1 MEYSSIIEKKKARL
15 GELEELMGRGDFY
28 DDNRK
33 AGELLREHRGLQT
46 LIQSWDSYQRVQQQM
61 ADNQELMRSGDA
73 ELAAM
78 AEEELPG
85 LQKQAA
91 ELEEKVQ
98 RFILP
103 PDPLEGRDV
112 IMEIRAGTGGDEAAL
127 FAGDLYRMYS
137 RYAEDRGWKIE
148 PLEASP
154 AEVGGYKEVVFKVGG
169 EDVFSSLK
177 YESGVHRVQ
186 RVPATEAQGRI
197 HTSAATVAVL
207 PEAEEVDVQLKPDEV
222 RIEVCRA
229 SGHGGQG
236 VNTTDSAVQ
245 VLHIPTGVIV
255 RCQDGRSQ
263 LKNKGKALTI
273 LRSRLL
279 ERKKQE
285 EAAKYSEHR
294 RSLIGGGG
302 REEKI
307 RTYNY
312 PQNRIT
318 DHRIEVTLYN
328 LDMFMEGRIGD
339 MVQKLQASEV
349 HDRLEEAGLEG

>member
-1 MEYSSIIEKKKARL
+1 MDYAPIIEKKKARL
-15 GELEELMGRGDFY
+15 DELEDLMGRQDFY
-28 DDNRK
+28 DDSRK
-33 AGELLREHRGLQT
+33 AGEMLREHRGLQT
-46 LIQSWDSYQRVQQQM
+46 LIQVWDSYHRVQQQI
-61 ADNQELMRSGDA
+61 ADNQELMKSGDA

-85 LQKQAA
+85 LQKQVV

-137 RYAEDRGWKIE
+137 RYAEERGWKIE
-148 PLEASP
+148 PMESSP
-154 AEVGGYKEVVFKVGG
+154 AELGGFKEVVFKVGG
-169 EDVFSSLK
+169 EDVFSTLK

-186 RVPATEAQGRI
+186 RVPVTEAQGRI

-207 PEAEEVDVQLKPDEV
+207 PEAEEVDVQFKPDEV

-245 VLHIPTGVIV
+245 VMHLPTGTIV

-263 LKNKGKALTI
+263 LKNKEKALTI

-294 RSLIGGGG
+294 RSLIGSGG

-339 MVQKLQASEV
+339 MVNKLQASEV
-349 HDRLEEAGLEG
+349 HDRLEEAGLQ

>member
-1 MEYSSIIEKKKARL
+1 
-15 GELEELMGRGDFY
+15 
-28 DDNRK
+28 
-33 AGELLREHRGLQT
+33 
-46 LIQSWDSYQRVQQQM
+46 
-61 ADNQELMRSGDA
+61 
-73 ELAAM
+73 
-78 AEEELPG
+78 
-85 LQKQAA
+85 
-91 ELEEKVQ
+91 
-98 RFILP
+98 
-103 PDPLEGRDV
+103 
-112 IMEIRAGTGGDEAAL
+112 
-127 FAGDLYRMYS
+127 
-137 RYAEDRGWKIE
+137 
-148 PLEASP
+148 
-154 AEVGGYKEVVFKVGG
+154 
-169 EDVFSSLK
+169 
-177 YESGVHRVQ
+177 
-186 RVPATEAQGRI
+186 
-197 HTSAATVAVL
+197 
-207 PEAEEVDVQLKPDEV
+207 V

-245 VLHIPTGVIV
+245 AMHIPTGTIV
-255 RCQDGRSQ
+255 RCQDRRSQ
-263 LKNKGKALTI
+263 LKNKEKALKI

-339 MVQKLQASEV
+339 MVSKLQASEV
-349 HDRLEEAGLEG
+349 HDRLEEAGLQ